1 MNTPIQTEAAEIYGG
16 PLDGIRLSVV
26 TGKDQFSVGK
36 MTGID
41 KELVCEECAGLIW
54 IPGTLDA
61 DLYQRTSRK
70 TEAGRVVFV
79 LSRKEEVAA

>member
-16 PLDGIRLSVV
+16 PLDGIRVSVV
-26 TGKDQFSVGK
+26 TGKDRFSVGK

-41 KELVCEECAGLIW
+41 QDLVCEECAGLIW
-54 IPGTLDA
+54 IPGTMDV
-61 DLYQRTSRK
+61 DLYLRTNRK

-79 LSRKEEVAA
+79 PSHKEEVAA